1 MFDLDGDVVG
11 EVRKLAMN
19 SIHDVES
26 MANPIE
32 EIRVPEGD
40 VLRASIHL
48 GADVL
53 KYDLAWYDTELA
65 IVDRHDRAMTTT
77 VFAAAARFGV
87 TDNPTVSRWH
97 LKRNILV
104 QGRQG
109 AAVLSEYNKQR
120 KLAQSNTAHQHTG
133 SSAPVS
139 FVLFPFS
146 FFIVAVS
153 FSFSVYVSFYF

>member
-1 MFDLDGDVVG
+1 
-11 EVRKLAMN
+11 MN
-19 SIHDVES
+19 GIHDVES

-104 QGRQG
+104 QGRQV
-109 AAVLSEYNKQR
+109 AAVRHTEVESRLSSFLDRLRALCAVTHKIEQC
-120 KLAQSNTAHQHTG
+120 LLEFTAQDMFHAECVQD
-133 SSAPVS
+133 
-139 FVLFPFS
+139 
-146 FFIVAVS
+146 
-153 FSFSVYVSFYF
+153 